1 MFQEPV
7 VIAMKVKKHLG
18 ATYMGDG
25 HCYFLVWAPLVQKME
40 VHFTVPED
48 RTVSL
53 KRDRRG
59 YHQGMINEVIPGS
72 LYFYQMDGIKQHP
85 DPASHFQPY
94 GVHGPS
100 QVVDD
105 TFQWNDNSWVGLSIE
120 KYIIYELHVGTFT
133 QEGTFKATI
142 SYLEELRQLGITAL
156 ELMPVAQFPG
166 NRNWGYDGVYPFAV
180 QNSYGGPNDLKTL
193 INACHQNGLAVI
205 LDTVYNHFGP
215 EGNYNID
222 FGPYFTDRYK
232 TPWGAAI
239 NFDGPYSDEVRR
251 FFIENAV
258 YWLTDFHIDALR
270 LDAVHAIID
279 NSASTFLEELSE
291 ACHHVEKMA
300 NRKIYLIGESDANNV
315 RFIMAQNAGGYGL
328 DAQWN
333 DDFHHSLH
341 TILTGEQNG
350 YYRDFGKPDHL
361 IKAFQEG
368 FVYSGQYS
376 FYRKRQHGVSS
387 SNTPATHFVVYS
399 QNHDQI
405 GNRSFGERLSQLVS
419 FEAYKLAAG
428 ITLLSPFIPLIF
440 MGEEYGET
448 APFLYFTSHTNSQLI
463 EAVRQGR
470 MKEFKSFHWLQKP
483 PDPQNEATF
492 SKSKLNWQLHSQNQ
506 HSIINDFYRRLITL
520 RKDIPAL
527 SCLSKDNMNIKCY
540 PQDKFIIVHRWDK
553 NSEVVILFS
562 INEDYMQ
569 IASPLPEGYWYKR
582 LDSADKCWGG
592 KGTGIPCK
600 MCSSDTGNFILNPW
614 SFVLFI
620 KEV

>member
-1 MFQEPV
+1 
-7 VIAMKVKKHLG
+7 MKENKHLG
-18 ATYMGDG
+18 ATYMGNG
-25 HCYFLVWAPLVQKME
+25 HCYFLVWAPLVQKMD
-40 VHFTVPED
+40 VHFTIPED
-48 RTVSL
+48 RTIPL
-53 KRDRRG
+53 KRDKRG

-72 LYFYQMDGIKQHP
+72 LYFYQMDDTKQHP
-85 DPASHFQPY
+85 DPASRFQPY

-100 QVVDD
+100 QVIDT

-120 KYIIYELHVGTFT
+120 DFIIYELHVGTFT
-133 QEGTFKATI
+133 QEGTFKAI
-142 SYLEELRQLGITAL
+142 IPYIKELRQLGITAL
-156 ELMPVAQFPG
+156 ELMPIAQFPG

-180 QNSYGGPNDLKTL
+180 QNSYGRPDDLKIL
-193 INACHQNGLAVI
+193 INTCHQNGLAVI

-215 EGNYNID
+215 EGNYTTD

-232 TPWGAAI
+232 TPWGASI

-270 LDAVHAIID
+270 LDAIHAIID
-279 NSASTFLEELSE
+279 TSASTFLTELSE
-291 ACHHVEKMA
+291 ACHHVEKKT
-300 NRKIYLIGESDANNV
+300 NRRIYLIGESDANDA
-315 RFIMAQNAGGYGL
+315 RFIMPQDSGGYGL

-341 TILTGEQNG
+341 TILTGEKNG
-350 YYRDFGKPDHL
+350 YYEDFGKLAHL
-361 IKAFQEG
+361 TKAFEEG

-376 FYRKRQHGVSS
+376 FYRKRHHGVSS
-387 SNTPATHFVVYS
+387 SNIPATHFVVYS

-448 APFLYFTSHTNSQLI
+448 APFLYFTSHTQPQLV

-470 MKEFKSFHWLQKP
+470 MKEFKSFHWPQKP
-483 PDPQNEATF
+483 PDPQSEATF

-506 HSIINDFYRRLITL
+506 HSIINDLYRRLIIL

-527 SCLSKDNMNIKCY
+527 ACLSKDNMNIQCS
-540 PQDKFIIVHRWDK
+540 PQDKFIIVHRWYK
-553 NSEVVILFS
+553 NSEVIILFS
-562 INEDYMQ
+562 INEDCRQ
-569 IASPLPEGYWYKR
+569 IASPLPEGYWYKK
-582 LDSADKCWGG
+582 LDSTDECWGG
-592 KGTGIPCK
+592 TGSGIPYRI
-600 MCSSDTGNFILNPW
+600 CSSDTGNFTLNPW
-614 SFVLFI
+614 SFVLLI